1 MHSRTP
7 RADPHRVHDQQWFF
21 IGPCRVLHEDFAR
34 LFKTVFNYT
43 PKKKEKRRKKDKE
56 SQR

>member
-21 IGPCRVLHEDFAR
+21 IGPCRVLQEDFAR
-34 LFKTVFNYT
+34 LFKTDFYYST
-43 PKKKEKRRKKDKE
+43 KQREKEKQSKR
-56 SQR
+56 